1 MTPLPKHAEVVVIGG
16 GIIGCSTAY
25 HLARDHGADVVL
37 LEAGKLTGG
46 STWHAAGLVG
56 QLRNSE
62 AITQV
67 LQHSVK
73 LYTQIGAET
82 GLETGWKMTGCLRL
96 ACTDA
101 RLADFRNT
109 AERARQFGMEMH
121 LLSPGEARD
130 MVPFLETSDLVGA
143 SWLPTD
149 GQASPSDIAQS
160 LAKGARM
167 HGARLIEE
175 TPVTGLGL
183 AHNRITTVETASGPV
198 TCETVINCAG
208 LWAPHI
214 GAMAGVTVPLLP
226 IKHQYVLT
234 EPMGL
239 PSDTPTLRDPD
250 RRTYFKEEVG
260 GLSFGGYE
268 PDPVACAEDMAAP
281 VPFRLFDDDWD
292 HFEQHLTQAMHR
304 IPALRDTGIRQMING
319 AESFT
324 PDGNCLMGNPV
335 GPENFFIG
343 AGFNAFGIA
352 SAGGAGWVLAEW
364 ARTGKPPMDL
374 GAIDIRRFGSAYR
387 NPEHVAAQTLAAYA
401 DHYALPSDAPTAS

>member
-1 MTPLPKHAEVVVIGG
+1 MTRTPKHAEIVIIGG

-25 HLARDHGADVVL
+25 HLAKDHGADVVL

-56 QLRNSE
+56 QLRSSE

-67 LQHSVK
+67 LKYSVD
-73 LYTQIGAET
+73 LYTKLGAET

-96 ACTDA
+96 ACTEA
-101 RLADFRNT
+101 RLNDFRRT
-109 AERARQFGMEMH
+109 AEQATQFGMEMDI
-121 LLSPGEARD
+121 LSAREAQD
-130 MVPFLETSDLVGA
+130 MAPFLETSDLVGA

-167 HGARLIEE
+167 HGARLVEDMA
-175 TPVTGLGL
+175 VTGLTLEG
-183 AHNRITTVETASGPV
+183 NRIRSVQTSTGRID
-198 TCETVINCAG
+198 CETVINCAG
-208 LWAPHI
+208 LWAQKI
-214 GAMAGVTVPLLP
+214 GAMAEVAVPLLP

-239 PSDTPTLRDPD
+239 PSNTPTLRDPD

-268 PDPVACAEDMAAP
+268 PNPIACPSDVVDPT
-281 VPFRLFDDDWD
+281 PFRLFDDDWD
-292 HFEQHLTQAMHR
+292 HFGQHLEQAMHR
-304 IPALRDTGIRQMING
+304 IPALQDTGVRQMING

-335 GPENFFIG
+335 GPENFYIG

-364 ARTGKPPMDL
+364 ARTGRPPMDL
-374 GAIDIRRFGSAYR
+374 SVVDIRRFGTSFE
-387 NPEHVAAQTLAAYA
+387 NPTHVAAQTLAAYA
-401 DHYALPSDAPTAS
+401 DHYALPAELPTAS